1 VALRDELKPDSGAP
15 LEHDAPAAGGDEAAP
30 SAEEAAAGAT
40 PKLRS
45 RAYGAAIPLDDVDRR
60 LLNLMQGSF
69 PLQSRPY
76 LHVAGLAGISEEE
89 VMARVSHL
97 LQKRIIRQVTPIF
110 DTRALGYSSMLVAAK
125 VDPEHPHRAA
135 KVINAHPGVSHN
147 YLRNHD
153 FNLWFTIAVEPDS
166 PLGLDGTLKVLA
178 EEAGATSVREL
189 PTLKLFKIR
198 MDLEM
203 EGDTQALAA
212 AAEASE
218 PVELDPQPYDE
229 LDIAVIRALQGDM
242 PVVPEPYAPAAQAL
256 GMGEDALLTHLEGMS
271 ERGLLR
277 RVAAILYHRRAGFSA
292 NGMGVWKVPDGEILD
307 TGKRMAAVRGISHC
321 YQRPTYADWP
331 YSVFTMAHGRS
342 KEECDAILDS
352 IAEMTGIE
360 GRATL
365 YSSTEFK
372 KIRLL
377 YFTDEFKRWEAEH
390 AGMAA

>member
-1 VALRDELKPDSGAP
+1 MDLRDA
-15 LEHDAPAAGGDEAAP
+15 LEGEPASVK
-30 SAEEAAAGAT
+30 SATAT

-45 RAYGAAIPLDDVDRR
+45 RAHGAAIPLRDSDRK

-69 PLQSRPY
+69 PIEPRPY
-76 LHVAGLAGISEEE
+76 LRVAQEAGIGEQEA
-89 VMARVSHL
+89 MARVREL
-97 LQKRIIRQVTPIF
+97 LAKRIIRQVTPIF
-110 DTRALGYSSMLVAAK
+110 DTRALGYASMLVAAK
-125 VDPEHPHRAA
+125 VDPDFPHRAA

-153 FNLWFTIAVEPDS
+153 FNLWFTIAVEPGS
-166 PLGLDGTLKVLA
+166 PLGLDGTLQVLA
-178 EEAGATSVREL
+178 EESGATSVRQL

-203 EGDTQALAA
+203 EGDTRALAA

-218 PVELDPQPYDE
+218 PVELARQPYDE

-242 PVVPEPYAPAAQAL
+242 PVISEPYAPAAKQL
-256 GMGEDALLTHLEGMS
+256 GMTHEAFLSHLRGMQQ
-271 ERGLLR
+271 RRLLR

-292 NGMGVWKVPDGEILD
+292 NGMGVWKVPEDQILQI
-307 TGKRMAAVRGISHC
+307 GKRMAATRGISHC
-321 YQRPTYADWP
+321 YERPTYPDWP

-342 KEECDAILDS
+342 KQECDAILDA
-352 IAEMTGIE
+352 IAEATGIKE
-360 GRATL
+360 RATL

-377 YFTDEFKRWEAEH
+377 YFTDELKRWEAEH
-390 AGMAA
+390 AGVSG